1 MVSLPFISFFLW
13 SLRFYWIWWVV
24 GLSLWIWS
32 YVLVT
37 WTNFCPISYINLD
50 WNCDLSLCYFFLKFQ
65 LLHFVPWEIPLGRTH
80 HQTGWVLTR
89 VLTDGMESGAQ
100 TPALHP
106 CEIHWKVYFINKLSH
121 WNEWI
126 IQNAIYDGID
136 GTAIGGPSII
146 IGITHF
152 VSMRCVVIYETKE
165 KANGED
171 WDFFKQN
178 SC

>member
-1 MVSLPFISFFLW
+1 MLDLWWCWCWLRIYLKKLPYAWDLRTKLMVSLPFISFFLW

-24 GLSLWIWS
+24 GLSLGIWS

-106 CEIHWKVYFINKLSH
+106 CEIQWKVYSFHL
-121 WNEWI
+121 
-126 IQNAIYDGID
+126 
-136 GTAIGGPSII
+136 
-146 IGITHF
+146 
-152 VSMRCVVIYETKE
+152 
-165 KANGED
+165 
-171 WDFFKQN
+171 
-178 SC
+178 